1 MFKRMLILVVL
12 LGGMLLIA
20 QAQAPQREIYTV
32 LSYGDQAFDPET
44 WLASAAELG
53 ARTTATWR
61 NDREGAL
68 AYADYIHFDDGFDPE
83 TIDDAF
89 GARWFDVTLSA
100 YQGWREINNCTIET
114 ETVFIRLYEFSLQQN
129 DIKYT
134 MRYWITPTQDETRV
148 LTLFVLYPTSE
159 VETLDE
165 YAELL
170 FPEAVKCEDTGVG

>member
-1 MFKRMLILVVL
+1 MFKRFLILTVL

-20 QAQAPQREIYTV
+20 QAQSPQREIYTV
-32 LSYGDQAFDPET
+32 LSYGDEVFEQER
-44 WLASAAELG
+44 WLASASELG

-61 NDREGAL
+61 NDTEGAL

-100 YQGWREINNCTIET
+100 YQGWRELNNCTFET
-114 ETVFIRLYEFSLQQN
+114 EEQLIRLYEFSLQQN

-134 MRYWITPTQDETRV
+134 MRYWITPAEDTTRV
-148 LTLFVLYPTSE
+148 LTLFVLYPSAE
-159 VETLDE
+159 LDTLDE
-165 YAELL
+165 YAERL
-170 FPEAVKCEDTGVG
+170 FPEAIKCEDTGVG